1 MIIVGID
8 PGTDTGY
15 AEWDVVARQL
25 LACESMLIH
34 QAMARVLE
42 LKPALVIFEDAR
54 QRQWLGNIGRERLQ
68 GAGSIKRD
76 SVIWQD
82 FLTDHRL
89 PYVAHRPMVGGT
101 KMQALPF
108 QRLTKW
114 APRTNE
120 HARDA
125 AMLVY
130 QMNLPMVQGM
140 MRAHA

>member
-15 AEWDVVARQL
+15 AEWHVLEQRL
-25 LACESMLIH
+25 LAVESMLIH
-34 QAMARVLE
+34 QAMQRVLE
-42 LKPALVIFEDAR
+42 RKPALVIFEDAR
-54 QRQWLGNIGRERLQ
+54 QRQWFGNAGREVLQ

-82 FLTDHRL
+82 FLTDHHL
-89 PYVAHRPMVGGT
+89 PFVAHRPMVGGT
-101 KMQALPF
+101 KMQSAPF
-108 QRLTKW
+108 ARLTKW
-114 APRTNE
+114 TARTNE

-125 AMLVY
+125 GMLVY

-140 MRAHA
+140 IRAHA

>member
-15 AEWDVVARQL
+15 AEWDVQAQQL
-25 LACESMLIH
+25 LACESMKIH
-34 QAMARVLE
+34 QAMQRVLA
-42 LKPALVIFEDAR
+42 LKPSLVIFEDAR
-54 QRQWLGNIGRERLQ
+54 QRQWFGNAGREVLQ

-82 FLTDHRL
+82 FLADHAL
-89 PYVAHRPMVGGT
+89 PYVAHHPMVGGT
-101 KMQALPF
+101 KMPSLSF

-114 APRTNE
+114 AARTNE

-130 QMNLPMVQGM
+130 QINLPMAQGM
-140 MRAHA
+140 VRAHA

>member
-8 PGTDTGY
+8 PGTETGY
-15 AEWDVVARQL
+15 AEWHVLEQRL

-34 QAMARVLE
+34 RAMQRVLT
-42 LKPALVIFEDAR
+42 LKPAFVIFEDAR
-54 QRQWLGNIGRERLQ
+54 QRQWFGNAGRAQLQ

-76 SVIWQD
+76 STIWQD
-82 FLTDHRL
+82 FLTDHAL

-101 KMQALPF
+101 KMPALSF

-114 APRTNE
+114 TERTNE

-140 MRAHA
+140 IRAHA